1 MMDKSQ
7 TELYYIERKRY
18 NTKYFTGNVEESM
31 EFKETA
37 HSENI
42 YEIVLAENSYRT
54 IHKLIKSG
62 MWKMYCDRCLSIFWI
77 MR

>member
-1 MMDKSQ
+1 
-7 TELYYIERKRY
+7 
-18 NTKYFTGNVEESM
+18 M

-42 YEIVLAENSYRT
+42 DEIVLAENSYRT

-62 MWKMYCDRCLSIFWI
+62 CGRCIATGVYQYSGKCGEIYTGRRYNTLYGIGTGV
-77 MR
+77 

>member
-1 MMDKSQ
+1 
-7 TELYYIERKRY
+7 
-18 NTKYFTGNVEESM
+18 M

-62 MWKMYCDRCLSIFWI
+62 MWKMYCDRCLSIFWK